1 MKILTFLML
10 FCTLISFGQV
20 GINTTTPDPSS
31 ILDVTSTDKGLLI
44 PRIALTSTS
53 DVSTITS
60 PSISLLIYNTA
71 TVSNITPGYFYW
83 DGTEW
88 SKLATTKTVNS
99 AWSTIGNA
107 GTDDTVNFIGTTDN
121 QDLVFKRNNI
131 QAGLL
136 NSNNTS
142 FGVNSLPLAT
152 T

>member
-1 MKILTFLML
+1 MKNLTFLML

-71 TVSNITPGYFYW
+71 TVSNITPGYFY
-83 DGTEW
+83 
-88 SKLATTKTVNS
+88 
-99 AWSTIGNA
+99 
-107 GTDDTVNFIGTTDN
+107 
-121 QDLVFKRNNI
+121 
-131 QAGLL
+131 
-136 NSNNTS
+136 
-142 FGVNSLPLAT
+142 
-152 T
+152 